1 MIKVWTVTYHQIAR
15 FRFVQVLS
23 LMTFFDTRIQNW
35 SLQHFYHFMIWCAI
49 KVIVILL
56 TSFYATNWCIK
67 TITYFKINVGSK
79 KLIAVFWK
87 TRSQTKEAAAL
98 EILKE
103 EFDFCYLLPRHC
115 FSFLGQSKG
124 GKRSNRFLKAKIS

>member
-1 MIKVWTVTYHQIAR
+1 MILEYKIDLCNIFIISW
-15 FRFVQVLS
+15 FDVL
-23 LMTFFDTRIQNW
+23 LK
-35 SLQHFYHFMIWCAI
+35 LLLY
-49 KVIVILL
+49 L

-79 KLIAVFWK
+79 KSIAVFWK
-87 TRSQTKEAAAL
+87 TRSQTKEAAAF

-103 EFDFCYLLPRHC
+103 EFDFCYLLPCHC

-124 GKRSNRFLKAKIS
+124 GKSSNRFLKAKTSKSFSLKRNYAPHILGTKIFFKKAMIKG